1 MVKGSINILKNGVI
15 PGFLLLLLSS
25 CQVSKY
31 LDEQTQ
37 LLHRNKIQFDTAVP
51 STEKDLYLLDIEQL
65 YRQKGI
71 SKFNAWRYYYLSRPR
86 KDTSALANYLLKR
99 SRIPEVYSET
109 YAVNTSRSINN
120 YMIQRGYF
128 ESNTTFDSE
137 SDGHWYSVTYKVN
150 SGKRYTVDTISY
162 VSQDPEIKS
171 LMDKHADE
179 SFLKPGNPVDQQLY
193 QQEVNRITTL
203 LQNQGYANFFSNYV
217 SPLSGDSLHGKVRV
231 SLEILPQKGNK
242 PHSRFRVGEVRV
254 YSDVSPDFPAGS
266 LIEKRYSDIHFLS
279 ETGKYFIKPEA
290 LAEHIFLQRGKDY
303 SRTDYDKT
311 LRRLGRLAAV
321 RFVSIRPE
329 QSAEA
334 PDILNYNIY
343 MNPSFPIGL
352 DGDIEINN
360 SNISIINQRFLGV
373 SGRIGIRHRNLFG
386 GAEQNIFRVSGGVEL
401 NTRESATRNNSNFFF
416 RVENTL
422 QLPKF
427 YDVPGVFSLL
437 SLVKKGNMS
446 LLNQTFYRNLKEDG
460 TTRFSVNADFV
471 TQRLFYNYN
480 SLNFAYG
487 YDLIQAN
494 RKKYVL
500 NQTGINYFTPSFSD
514 QFVER
519 ILNNNEFLK
528 RSLVKQFFT
537 GFFFRDISHSYTSV
551 QNKARE
557 TYTVF
562 TNFEVSGA
570 EIALAGLLRNKPI
583 TQLAGIELAK
593 YMRLDVDARYTR
605 IYNERHSAAARIN
618 IGIAAPYESSTEVPF
633 VKQFFV
639 GGGLSIRAWQL
650 RSLGP
655 GAYRDTT
662 IQTSSLD
669 LFQTGDF
676 KFEINGEY
684 RYRLYGI
691 LETAVFIDAG
701 NVWILRNDPMRPGA
715 QFEPRRMLQ
724 DLAIGSGLGIRL
736 VFDFFIIRLDWG
748 VKVKNPY
755 PIDGSYW
762 ARGNFRELTN
772 LNLAISYPF

>member
-15 PGFLLLLLSS
+15 PGFLLLFLSS
-25 CQVSKY
+25 CQVNKY
-31 LDEQTQ
+31 LDDQTQ
-37 LLHRNKIQFDTAVP
+37 LLHRNKIQFESEVS

-86 KDTSALANYLLKR
+86 KDTSALAKYLLKR
-99 SRIPEVYSET
+99 SKVPEVYSESD
-109 YAVNTSRSINN
+109 AINTTRSINN
-120 YMIQRGYF
+120 YMVQRGYF
-128 ESNTTFDSE
+128 EANTSFDSE
-137 SDGHWYSVTYKVN
+137 EEGHWHSVTYKIL
-150 SGKRYTVDTISY
+150 SGKRYTVDTLIY
-162 VSQDPEIKS
+162 VSQDPEIKTLLDS
-171 LMDKHADE
+171 HASE
-179 SFLKPGNPVDQQLY
+179 SFLKPGSPVDQQLY
-193 QQEVNRITTL
+193 QQEVTRITSL
-203 LQNQGYANFFSNYV
+203 MQNQGYANFFSNYI
-217 SPLSGDSLHGKVRV
+217 SPLSGDSLNGKVRV
-231 SLEILPQKGNK
+231 SMEILPQKGNK

-254 YSDVSPDFPAGS
+254 FSDVSPDFPTDNLVG
-266 LIEKRYSDIHFLS
+266 KQYSGIRFLS
-279 ETGKYFIKPEA
+279 ETNKYFIKPEA
-290 LAEHIFLQRGKDY
+290 LAEHIFLEPGKDY

-329 QSAEA
+329 QSVEA

-343 MNPSFPIGL
+343 MNPSFPVGL
-352 DGDIEINN
+352 DGDIELNN

-373 SGRIGIRHRNLFG
+373 SGRIGLRHKNLFG
-386 GAEQNIFRVSGGVEL
+386 GAEQNLFRISGGVEL

-427 YDVPGVFSLL
+427 YDVPGVFRLL
-437 SLVKKGNMS
+437 NLAKRGNVS

-460 TTRFSVNADFV
+460 TTRFTVAADFV

-480 SLNFAYG
+480 SLNFTYG

-494 RKKYVL
+494 RKKYVI

-514 QFVER
+514 QFIER
-519 ILNNNEFLK
+519 ILNNNEFLR

-537 GFFFRDISHSYTSV
+537 GFFFRDISHSYTST
-551 QNKARE
+551 QNKAKE

-562 TNFEVSGA
+562 SNFEISGA
-570 EIALAGLLRNKPI
+570 EVALAGLIRNKPI

-605 IYNERHSAAARIN
+605 IYSERHSAAARIN
-618 IGIAAPYESSTEVPF
+618 IGVAAPYGTSTEVPF

-655 GAYRDTT
+655 GSYRDTT
-662 IQTSSLD
+662 IQASSLD

-691 LETAVFIDAG
+691 LETAVFVDAG

-724 DLAIGSGLGIRL
+724 DLAIGSGLGFRL

-748 VKVKNPY
+748 VKIKNPY